1 MTQSP
6 TSRNEEQRYRPP
18 RRLAEL
24 ILTTLLTA
32 LPSAASAQDT
42 NADIRNATVWRELED
57 EIFRHVNEIRGQ
69 PAVFAERFL
78 VPLKATRQRV
88 PESAA
93 EPFEAYKLILN
104 PGHRHDYLWISQRR
118 DDRQDEELSR
128 ALIDETID
136 ALRKTQPLPTWT
148 RNDVL
153 DRAARFFS
161 HDFLTGGKE
170 RPDHVDRLGR
180 RPGQRIATFGATRR
194 GLDEWKRICD
204 QMNDQRQIVLRI
216 YRDGETFFRV
226 EYSTPNRCRYYS
238 VPDHLGQFVMDQGRE
253 ATLPVLDR
261 PGFECTVIVEPSA
274 RRIASGET
282 SIEYP
287 LPLPVLGE
295 NVVWGKW
302 SREWAARGLVCWWL
316 IDPGIPDRG
325 HRKLLLDP
333 DYRFV
338 GVGCAWSPEIGWVA
352 TLDCATDPL
361 EPYEPVASKNQESPA
376 PRPKPGE

>member
-1 MTQSP
+1 VVNSASGQD
-6 TSRNEEQRYRPP
+6 
-18 RRLAEL
+18 
-24 ILTTLLTA
+24 
-32 LPSAASAQDT
+32 PSANFGAPA
-42 NADIRNATVWRELED
+42 VWRELED
-57 EIFRHVNEIRGQ
+57 EILRHVNEIRRQ

-78 VPLKATRQRV
+78 VPLKAARQRV

-104 PGHRHDYLWISQRR
+104 PGHRHDYLWISERR
-118 DDRQDEELSR
+118 DDRQDEELSL
-128 ALIDETID
+128 ALIDETIN
-136 ALRKTQPLPTWT
+136 ALRETRPLPAWT

-161 HDFLTGGKE
+161 HDFLSGGKE
-170 RPDHVDRLGR
+170 RPDHVDRFGR

-204 QMNDQRQIVLRI
+204 QMNDRRQIVLRI
-216 YRDGETFFRV
+216 YRDEETFFRV
-226 EYSTPNRCRYYS
+226 EYPTPNRCRYYS
-238 VPDHLGQFVMDQGRE
+238 VPEHLGQFVMDHGHE

-261 PGFECTVIVEPSA
+261 PGFECAVSVEPST

-352 TLDCATDPL
+352 TFDCATDPL
-361 EPYEPVASKNQESPA
+361 EPHEPVASKNQESPA
-376 PRPKPGE
+376 PRPKSVR